1 MRNTAVP
8 ALGASL
14 NHCETSGRGNTLRLV
29 VKFAHASKIVLTT
42 SFEETCFACKFSGK
56 AD

>member
-14 NHCETSGRGNTLRLV
+14 NHCGTSGRGNTLRLV
-29 VKFAHASKIVLTT
+29 VKFAGASKIVLTIP
-42 SFEETCFACKFSGK
+42 FEGTCFACKFSGK

>member
-14 NHCETSGRGNTLRLV
+14 IHCGTSGRGNTLRLV
-29 VKFAHASKIVLTT
+29 VKFAGAGKIVLTIP
-42 SFEETCFACKFSGK
+42 FEGTCFACKFSGK